1 MKVREKLTFSGKT
14 LEPDFFMIN
23 NAGRLYSRGKK
34 KKISRAAQKKL
45 NDENARKKLRRLL
58 DENFT
63 EDDYKIDLTF
73 RDDEMPLTYEE
84 CQRRFAN
91 FIRRLK
97 RVRKKRGL
105 PEVKYAYAIECA
117 VSKRTGVARFHFHG
131 AISGSISPKELRKIW
146 GYGDINK
153 IEDLQFTDKGLEPLA
168 NYMCKE
174 WSNELL
180 PQNRKRYST
189 SQNLRLPKEKTKDGV
204 FSAAYL
210 ERLCKQRIDD
220 SDYWERRYKGYR
232 FIESKATYNQDYG
245 TWHLSVF
252 MRKKE

>member
-1 MKVREKLTFSGKT
+1 MKVREKLTYSGKT
-14 LEPDFFMIN
+14 LEPDFFMVN

-34 KKISRAAQKKL
+34 KKISRTAQKKL
-45 NDENARKKLRRLL
+45 NNENSIKKLRRLL

-63 EDDYKIDLTF
+63 EEDYKIDLTF
-73 RDDEMPLTYEE
+73 RDNEMPPTYEE
-84 CQRRFAN
+84 CQNRFAN

-97 RVRKKRGL
+97 RFRKKRAL
-105 PEVKYAYAIECA
+105 PELKYAYAIECK

-131 AISGSISPKELRKIW
+131 AISGGVSPKELRKIW
-146 GYGDINK
+146 SYGDINT
-153 IEDLQFTDKGLEPLA
+153 IDNLQFTDKGLEPLA
-168 NYMCKE
+168 RYMCKDWE
-174 WSNELL
+174 NESL
-180 PQNRKRYST
+180 PENRKRFST
-189 SQNLRLPKEKTKDGV
+189 SQNLRPPKEKNKDGV